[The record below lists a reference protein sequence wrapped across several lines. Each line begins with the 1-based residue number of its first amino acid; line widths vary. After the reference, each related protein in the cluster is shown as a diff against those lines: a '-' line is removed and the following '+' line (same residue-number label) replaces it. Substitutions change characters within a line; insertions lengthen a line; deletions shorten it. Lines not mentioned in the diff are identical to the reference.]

1 MLNGLSFSKS
11 YQVDWTIQV
20 RNSDNLAANKVA
32 QTVQSGSKDETIANP
47 NTSLNILSLL
57 A

>member
-1 MLNGLSFSKS
+1 MLGELDFSKS

-47 NTSLNILSLL
+47 NTSLNILSLF